1 MAGADEELGGTAPA
15 GAKCNVCQR
24 GPVRDRGLVICGSSR
39 KWVHAE
45 FNVCDK
51 PAHQGRQMC
60 SKGTLIIECALGF
73 PEPVGKVLPEA
84 ANEEPAG
91 DSFLEP
97 WIGYDSAALK
107 DGQLSEGQV
116 VYGGGK
122 LTVTAAT
129 VGMATPVRAG

>member
-1 MAGADEELGGTAPA
+1 
-15 GAKCNVCQR
+15 
-24 GPVRDRGLVICGSSR
+24 
-39 KWVHAE
+39 
-45 FNVCDK
+45 
-51 PAHQGRQMC
+51 MC

-107 DGQLSEGQV
+107 DGQLPEGQV
-116 VYGGGK
+116 V
-122 LTVTAAT
+122 
-129 VGMATPVRAG
+129 